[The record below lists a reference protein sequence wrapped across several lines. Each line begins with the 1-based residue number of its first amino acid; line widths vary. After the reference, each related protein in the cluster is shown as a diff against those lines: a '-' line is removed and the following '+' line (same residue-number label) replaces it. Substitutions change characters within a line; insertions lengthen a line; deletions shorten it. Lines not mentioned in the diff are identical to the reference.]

1 MINEKKQLLFGFHVP
16 SNNRYISLHIF
27 CVLSESD
34 ATFNVGPLSIGPGL
48 LERLMI
54 FFSPEILFI
63 SSYQMSPFIVIRRD
77 STAVVRDTELCR
89 TDFLAGLLS

>member
-48 LERLMI
+48 LERIMNYDN
-54 FFSPEILFI
+54 F
-63 SSYQMSPFIVIRRD
+63 Y
-77 STAVVRDTELCR
+77 
-89 TDFLAGLLS
+89 LSHLVSMCVLTFD

>member
-34 ATFNVGPLSIGPGL
+34 ATFNVGALSIGPGL
-48 LERLMI
+48 LERIMI
-54 FFSPEILFI
+54 FLVLIIFVYLILPNESI
-63 SSYQMSPFIVIRRD
+63 YSY
-77 STAVVRDTELCR
+77 
-89 TDFLAGLLS
+89 